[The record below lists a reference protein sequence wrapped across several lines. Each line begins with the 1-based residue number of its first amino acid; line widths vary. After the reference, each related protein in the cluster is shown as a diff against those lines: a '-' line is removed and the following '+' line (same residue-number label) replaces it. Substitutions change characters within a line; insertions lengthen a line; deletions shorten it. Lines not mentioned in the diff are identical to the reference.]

1 VKKGTELF
9 SGRTAAF
16 APTVVENSSVPFFNL
31 DRIRA
36 DFPILREQARG
47 KRLAYLD
54 NAATTQKPEAV
65 LKALDD
71 YYRRKNANV
80 HRAVHDLA
88 ERATTAY
95 EGARDTIAAY
105 FGAAREEVV
114 FTRGTTEAINLVA
127 WSFLRPRLAAG
138 DEILLTTLEHH
149 SNIVPWQLVAAEKGA
164 KVVAAPV
171 TDAGELI
178 LGELVARLS
187 PRTRMIALGHVSNSL
202 GTINPIEDVIAEAR
216 KRGIPVLIDGAQ
228 AAAHI
233 PVDFRSLGADF
244 YAVSSHKAYGPTG
257 FGALIARREHLE
269 AMPPWLGGGDMIRTV
284 AFEGSTWNDVPY
296 KFEAGTPDIAGA
308 IGFAAA
314 LDYIRGIGLAPIAAH
329 EHALLEQA
337 TDRMLAVPGLKL
349 VGTARRKGAIISF
362 TMDCAHPQDIG
373 SVLDMEG
380 VAIRVGHHCTMPL
393 MARYGIA
400 GTARASFAL
409 YNGRDDIDQLVAALH
424 KVIQLFR

>member
-1 VKKGTELF
+1 L
-9 SGRTAAF
+9 SGKPRISKES
-16 APTVVENSSVPFFNL
+16 VSKESVPF
-31 DRIRA
+31 DRSA
-36 DFPILREQARG
+36 DFPILREKARG

-65 LKALDD
+65 LEALDD

-105 FGAAREEVV
+105 FGATREEVV

-127 WSFLRPRLAAG
+127 HCFLRPNLAAG
-138 DEILLTTLEHH
+138 DEVLLTAMEHH
-149 SNIVPWQLVAAEKGA
+149 SNIVPWQLVAAERGA
-164 KVVAAPV
+164 KVVAAPIS
-171 TDAGELI
+171 DAGEL
-178 LGELVARLS
+178 EWKEFRARLS
-187 PRTRMIALGHVSNSL
+187 SRTKLVAIGHVSNTL
-202 GTINPIEDVIAEAR
+202 GTINPIEDVIAEAH

-233 PVDFRSLGADF
+233 PVDFKALGADF

-257 FGALIARREHLE
+257 FGALLARREHLE

-308 IGFAAA
+308 IGLAAA
-314 LDYIRGIGLAPIAAH
+314 LDYIRAIGLAPIAAH
-329 EHALLEQA
+329 EHALLEEA
-337 TDRMLAVPGLKL
+337 TARLRAIPGLTL
-349 VGTARRKGAIISF
+349 VGTARRKGAIVSF
-362 TMDCAHPQDIG
+362 LMDRAHPQDIG

-393 MARYGIA
+393 MARLGIT

-409 YNGRDDIDQLVAALH
+409 YNGRDDIDQLIAALE
-424 KVIQLFR
+424 KVRTLFA

>member
-1 VKKGTELF
+1 VTKGSDPLLAEKG
-9 SGRTAAF
+9 SD
-16 APTVVENSSVPFFNL
+16 PFF
-31 DRIRA
+31 DFGRVRA
-36 DFPILREQARG
+36 DFPILREKARG

-65 LKALDD
+65 LQALDG
-71 YYRRKNANV
+71 YYRHKNANV
-80 HRAVHDLA
+80 HRALHDLA

-127 WSFLRPRLAAG
+127 WSFLRPRLQAG
-138 DEILLTTLEHH
+138 DEILVTTMEHH

-171 TDAGELI
+171 SDAGELI
-178 LGELVARLS
+178 WADFLDRLSARTRLVA
-187 PRTRMIALGHVSNSL
+187 IGHVSNAL

-233 PVDFRSLGADF
+233 ALDFKALGADF

-257 FGALIARREHLE
+257 FGALLARREHLE
-269 AMPPWLGGGDMIRTV
+269 AMPPWLGGGDMISTV
-284 AFEGSTWNDVPY
+284 AFEGSTWNEVPY

-314 LDYIRGIGLAPIAAH
+314 LDYIKGIGLAPIAAH

-349 VGTARRKGAIISF
+349 VGTARRKAAINSF

-393 MARYGIA
+393 MARFGLS

-409 YNGRDDIDQLVAALH
+409 YNGAEDVEQLVAALQ
-424 KVIQLFR
+424 KVRKLFA

>member
-1 VKKGTELF
+1 MKPD
-9 SGRTAAF
+9 
-16 APTVVENSSVPFFNL
+16 APLGKYHSDPDFTCV
-31 DRIRA
+31 RA
-36 DFPILREQARG
+36 DFPILREKARG

-54 NAATTQKPEAV
+54 NAATTQKPEPV
-65 LKALDD
+65 LRALDE

-138 DEILLTTLEHH
+138 DEILLTTMEHH

-171 TDAGELI
+171 TDAGELV

-187 PRTRMIALGHVSNSL
+187 PRTKLIALGHVSNSL

-216 KRGIPVLIDGAQ
+216 TRGIPVLVDGAQ

-233 PVDFRSLGADF
+233 PVDFKALGADF

-257 FGALIARREHLE
+257 FGALLARREHLE
-269 AMPPWLGGGDMIRTV
+269 AMPPWHGGGDMIRTV

-296 KFEAGTPDIAGA
+296 KFEAGTPDMAGA

-349 VGTARRKGAIISF
+349 VGTARRKGAIVSF

-380 VAIRVGHHCTMPL
+380 VAIRAGHHCTMPL

-409 YNGRDDIDQLVAALH
+409 YNGADDIEQLVAALQ
-424 KVIQLFR
+424 KVRTLFS